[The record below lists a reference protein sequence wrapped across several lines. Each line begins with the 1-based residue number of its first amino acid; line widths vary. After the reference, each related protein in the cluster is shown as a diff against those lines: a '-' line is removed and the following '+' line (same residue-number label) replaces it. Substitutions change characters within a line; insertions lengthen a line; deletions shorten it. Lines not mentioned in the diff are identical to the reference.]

1 MRNSLNKI
9 NIELINN
16 EINAHISAINTIK
29 NQTTEIE
36 NIYKKIIEIIKN
48 KKKILLCG
56 NGGSAADSQHFAS
69 ELVGR
74 YERNRNGFAA
84 ISLTTDSSALT
95 AISNDYGFENVF
107 SRQIESLGNSG
118 DLLIVL
124 STSGNSENIISAV
137 KAANKKSIFT
147 IGILGK
153 SGGDLLSLTD
163 LNIVVNEKRTCRIQE
178 VHALL
183 IHILCE
189 LIDNNLDD
197 LYS

>member
-9 NIELINN
+9 NLELINR
-16 EINAHISAINTIK
+16 EIDEHISAINTIK
-29 NQTTEIE
+29 KQTTKIE
-36 NIYKKIIEIIKN
+36 NIYKKIIETIKN
-48 KKKILLCG
+48 KKKIYICG

-74 YERNRNGFAA
+74 YEKNRDGFSA

-107 SRQIESLGNSG
+107 SRQIESLGNVG

-137 KAANKKSIFT
+137 KAANKKGIFT

-153 SGGDLLSLTD
+153 NGGKLLNLTD
-163 LNIVVNEKRTCRIQE
+163 LNLVVDEKRTCRIQE

-189 LIDNNLDD
+189 LIDNKLDNL
-197 LYS
+197 

>member
-9 NIELINN
+9 NIELINK
-16 EINAHISAINTIK
+16 EINEHISAINKIK
-29 NQTTEIE
+29 NQTTKID
-36 NIYKKIIEIIKN
+36 NIYKKIIETIKN
-48 KKKILLCG
+48 KQMIYICG

-74 YERNRNGFAA
+74 YENNRDGFSA

-107 SRQIESLGNSG
+107 SRQIESLGNVG

-137 KAANKKSIFT
+137 KAANKKGIFT

-153 SGGDLLSLTD
+153 SGGKLLNLTD
-163 LNIVVNEKRTCRIQE
+163 LNLVVDEKRTCRIQE

-189 LIDNNLDD
+189 LIDNKLDNL
-197 LYS
+197 